1 MSATEAIEPDSSAN
15 LAPARS
21 TLMKSPDLI
30 SQEHP
35 EECLEFWFYMKV
47 KINFWD
53 IHFVLLVL
61 VSPQPPNARSYPK
74 ETAV

>member
-1 MSATEAIEPDSSAN
+1 VSATEAIEPDSSAN

-53 IHFVLLVL
+53 I
-61 VSPQPPNARSYPK
+61 N
-74 ETAV
+74 